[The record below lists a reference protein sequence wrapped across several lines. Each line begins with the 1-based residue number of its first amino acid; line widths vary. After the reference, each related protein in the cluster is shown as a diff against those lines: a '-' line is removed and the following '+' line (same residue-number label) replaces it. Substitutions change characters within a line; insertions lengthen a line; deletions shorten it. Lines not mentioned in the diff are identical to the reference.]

1 LFLITLI
8 DFADFIFNP
17 YSAFLLIYMYPLLTF
32 EFLNWTR
39 CWHYNLL
46 FNYCHHTV
54 HNTSNYTRCATTVP
68 SRVNSFS
75 QQQPR
80 SHQSSVL
87 HQAIMFIQY
96 TSSPPHYFPSSQT
109 WIINWPPSIR
119 HLVTTTSHAHYINV
133 GFTNSSVCATNPTLL
148 HESDLQEGRSSSTN
162 VKQTNHCRNPASIHR
177 NGTQFNFMT
186 SFHLP
191 ISKLCDV
198 HFARFSWYHHHPNAT
213 PIRPQQIEC
222 HVSMADQLDTNP
234 HLSSTCS
241 ESTIFLLHLSNLG
254 SRFFPTGGGCD
265 GWNTKMIAYTFN
277 YNPTKA
283 FPYYYSHMQLDS

>member
-1 LFLITLI
+1 
-8 DFADFIFNP
+8 
-17 YSAFLLIYMYPLLTF
+17 
-32 EFLNWTR
+32 
-39 CWHYNLL
+39 
-46 FNYCHHTV
+46 
-54 HNTSNYTRCATTVP
+54 
-68 SRVNSFS
+68 
-75 QQQPR
+75 
-80 SHQSSVL
+80 
-87 HQAIMFIQY
+87 MFIQY

-265 GWNTKMIAYTFN
+265 GWNTKMIDYTFN
-277 YNPTKA
+277 YNPTEA
-283 FPYYYSHMQLDS
+283 FPYYYSHMQLDMLTLYIYIERVDSTLLYILPGSWFKLWTHLLLSCYKSLVTLSVYVYRQGIISVSLFLVSARYINSRFA